1 MIQITCRHP
10 LHETSCLSNRYK
22 VKHKK
27 SIDMLLQFLEA
38 IMEKEKFRIAY
49 PSTDFIATALCLN
62 GLWAMANADEAS
74 NLQILQGDKM

>member
-1 MIQITCRHP
+1 
-10 LHETSCLSNRYK
+10 
-22 VKHKK
+22 
-27 SIDMLLQFLEA
+27 MLLQFLEA

-74 NLQILQGDKM
+74 NLQILQGDQSSTAQGYKMELHRNAPTACPYFP